1 MTHPAN
7 IACIAVVVGG
17 LHSAHLQ
24 GVDTVGFD
32 FQGFSEWD
40 WVNLSSTKP

>member
-17 LHSAHLQ
+17 LHSAHVQ
-24 GVDTVGFD
+24 GVDVVGFD
-32 FQGFSEWD
+32 FQGLSEWG
-40 WVNLSSTKP
+40 WVNVD

>member
-7 IACIAVVVGG
+7 IAYIAVVVGG

-24 GVDTVGFD
+24 GVDAVGFGV
-32 FQGFSEWD
+32 QGLSEWD
-40 WVNLSSTKP
+40 CVNIS